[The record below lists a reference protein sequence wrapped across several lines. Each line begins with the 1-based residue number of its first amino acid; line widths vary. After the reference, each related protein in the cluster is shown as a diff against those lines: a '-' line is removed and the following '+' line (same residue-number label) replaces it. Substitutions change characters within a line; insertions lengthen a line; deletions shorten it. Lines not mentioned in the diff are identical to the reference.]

1 MESTPIARAIAI
13 GKVGSEDS
21 GSIPDAARRLSSCIC
36 RHRARILWT
45 PALQF
50 RDLITNKLRLTRQ
63 RE

>member
-1 MESTPIARAIAI
+1 
-13 GKVGSEDS
+13 
-21 GSIPDAARRLSSCIC
+21 LSSCIC